1 MGSGVIPSGG
11 LGVLDKGGEHMLRMT
26 KAAAEHDGLGRELSQ
41 GIVLLA
47 LTGSSVGGFL
57 GMVAIATRALGR

>member
-1 MGSGVIPSGG
+1 MTSESFAAGRQVAREVTQG
-11 LGVLDKGGEHMLRMT
+11 L
-26 KAAAEHDGLGRELSQ
+26 A
-41 GIVLLA
+41 LLM

>member
-1 MGSGVIPSGG
+1 MSKKRTVMPKRGV
-11 LGVLDKGGEHMLRMT
+11 V
-26 KAAAEHDGLGRELSQ
+26 RELGQ
-41 GIVLLA
+41 GMVLLA

>member
-1 MGSGVIPSGG
+1 MDRVIHLIP
-11 LGVLDKGGEHMLRMT
+11 K
-26 KAAAEHDGLGRELSQ
+26 DGIAREVGQSL
-41 GIVLLA
+41 VLLA